1 MFTKGDA
8 AVLAVLYHG
17 LIKGDVFWVK
27 LGGVELPGGASLE
40 VSAGVVGGI
49 VFEDELFLIPSG
61 EVTKEDDG
69 FPVGV
74 NSCFFQS
81 GEAFFANF
89 TSRGSSVVRVGMVSF
104 DKMDFQLSR
113 F

>member
-1 MFTKGDA
+1 MTDSTDENGVVFTKGDA

-17 LIKGDVFWVK
+17 LLEGDVFWVE

-49 VFEDELFLIPSG
+49 VFKDELFLIPCG

-69 FPVGV
+69 FLFSV
-74 NSCFFQS
+74 NSCF
-81 GEAFFANF
+81 
-89 TSRGSSVVRVGMVSF
+89 V
-104 DKMDFQLSR
+104 
-113 F
+113 